1 MSKLRL
7 KFNKTD
13 NMIYI
18 SHLDMM
24 RVIQR
29 AMKRAHLRVEYS
41 QGFNPHAL
49 MSFSTA
55 VPLGLTINNEY
66 MDISMEENISPEEYI
81 QRINPCL
88 PKGLK
93 MIDGKEIDEKEKPI
107 MGQIRWGSY
116 LICINTKNSDSII
129 EKIDLFLNRESITYI
144 KEKKKKKRWMR
155 REVEIRP
162 LIESIDV
169 FVNESDFLVLKV
181 MIRTGSEG
189 NLKPEKMM
197 ELMKNLEEIDVI
209 LEDIKYQRL
218 DLFLENDDEKIK
230 PI

>member
-29 AMKRAHLRVEYS
+29 AMKRAQLRVEYS

-66 MDISMEENISPEEYI
+66 MDISMEGNISPEEYI